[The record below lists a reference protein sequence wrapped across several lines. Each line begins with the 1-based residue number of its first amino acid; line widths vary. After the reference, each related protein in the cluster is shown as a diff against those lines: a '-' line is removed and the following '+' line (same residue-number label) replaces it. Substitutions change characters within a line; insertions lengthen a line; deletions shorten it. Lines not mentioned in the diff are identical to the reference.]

1 MDIDQAKQLSQN
13 KTEADLLTRLVRR
26 SIKRKEREKQQARED
41 FREAFEV
48 LLESQDKS
56 TKTQNLMLEELRN
69 LNRNIDDEPV
79 G

>member
-26 SIKRKEREKQQARED
+26 SIKRKEREKQQAHED

-56 TKTQNLMLEELRN
+56 TKTQDLMLEELRN